1 MKIFEF
7 DSSEDMKDG
16 GVAKLVDGDGNP
28 VEEETEDQRKA
39 RIAQENVAA
48 LAESEQSAEQKFEED
63 NHGLKFRF

>member
-7 DSSEDMKDG
+7 DSAEDMKDG

-28 VEEETEDQRKA
+28 VEDVYPVEETEDQRKA

-48 LAESEQSAEQKFEED
+48 LAE
-63 NHGLKFRF
+63 